1 MSLGTTR
8 CVTIEGVNGA
18 CIEVEAHLA
27 SAIPGFNIV
36 GLPDAALGES
46 KDRVRA
52 AVNSAG
58 LHWPMRR
65 ITVNLVPASLP
76 KAGALFDLAIAMA
89 VLAASG
95 QVDPHPVASTVH
107 LGELGLDGRLRPVR
121 GILPAVAAA
130 VAQGFE
136 RIIVPSANWQEALLI
151 PGARVKGAD
160 TLAQV
165 AKFFGAE
172 VDAPTLAANPPQREL
187 EVPEVRGLDLRDVV
201 GQPEAVKAL
210 EVAAAGG
217 HHLFMLGPPGAG
229 KTMLARRLPSILP
242 DLTDPEAVEVTSVH
256 SIAGTFN
263 PSAGLIT
270 RPPFEDPHHT
280 ATPGAIVG
288 GGSRALR
295 PGAVSRAHRGVLF
308 LDEAPEFSARVL
320 DTLRQPLEQG
330 KIIIHRANSIAAF
343 PAKFQLVLAANPCP
357 CGNAVGK
364 GIECTC
370 TPMARRRYAARLS
383 GPLLDRVDLQLEV
396 YPLTTARMVLDSDE
410 QRIDSVTAARRVA
423 EARSRQR
430 KRWRG
435 TPWSLNSEIP
445 GDELRKR
452 VDESQVRDLMK
463 YLDTGKISLRGAD
476 RVLRVAW
483 TLADLTGREHPNGI
497 DIGMALALRTRGQ
510 AGGVAR

>member
-1 MSLGTTR
+1 MSLGKTR

-27 SAIPGFNIV
+27 SGIPAFSIV
-36 GLPDAALGES
+36 GLPDAALGEA

-52 AVNSAG
+52 AVGSAG
-58 LHWPMRR
+58 LTWPMRR

-76 KAGALFDLAIAMA
+76 KAGALFDLAIALA
-89 VLAASG
+89 VLAAAG
-95 QVDPHPVASTVH
+95 QVDPGPVSRTVL
-107 LGELGLDGRLRPVR
+107 LGELGLDGRLRAVR

-136 RIIVPSANWQEALLI
+136 HIVVPAPNWQEATLV
-151 PGARVKGAD
+151 PGANVIGAETLGQVANLFGAD
-160 TLAQV
+160 IPAPPLQECSAQRQTV
-165 AKFFGAE
+165 QIASDQ
-172 VDAPTLAANPPQREL
+172 V
-187 EVPEVRGLDLRDVV
+187 DLRDVV
-201 GQPEAVKAL
+201 GQPEAVRAL

-242 DLTDPEAVEVTSVH
+242 DLTDHEAVEVTSVH
-256 SIAGTFN
+256 SVAGTFN
-263 PSAGLIT
+263 PGAGLIT

-280 ATPGAIVG
+280 ATAGAIVG
-288 GGSRALR
+288 GGSRILR

-308 LDEAPEFSARVL
+308 LDEAPEFSTRVL

-330 KIIIHRANSIAAF
+330 RIIIHRANSTASF
-343 PAKFQLVLAANPCP
+343 PADFQLVLAANPCP

-370 TPMARRRYAARLS
+370 TPMARRRYASRLS

-396 YPLTTARMVLDSDE
+396 HPLTSARMVLSDHGP
-410 QRIDSVTAARRVA
+410 QIDSATVARRVA
-423 EARSRQR
+423 RARTRQDA
-430 KRWRG
+430 RWSG
-435 TPWSLNSEIP
+435 TPWRLNSEIP

-452 VDESQVRDLMK
+452 VDPIQVRDLMR

-483 TLADLTGREHPNGI
+483 TLADLSDRDHPNDT
-497 DIGMALALRTRGQ
+497 DIGVALALRTRGRVGEL
-510 AGGVAR
+510 A

>member
-1 MSLGTTR
+1 MNLGKTR
-8 CVTIEGVNGA
+8 CVTLEGVSGA

-27 SAIPGFNIV
+27 AGIPAFSIV
-36 GLPDAALGES
+36 GLPDAALGEA

-52 AVNSAG
+52 AVGSAG
-58 LHWPMRR
+58 LAWPMRR

-76 KAGALFDLAIAMA
+76 KAGALFDLAIAIA

-95 QVDPHPVASTVH
+95 QVDPAPVKNAVL
-107 LGELGLDGRLRPVR
+107 LGELGLDGRLRAVR

-130 VAQGFE
+130 VEQGFK
-136 RIIVPSANWQEALLI
+136 RIIVPVSNWQEATLV
-151 PGARVKGAD
+151 PGAKVIGAR
-160 TLAQV
+160 TLGQV
-165 AKFFGAE
+165 ANLFGAE
-172 VDAPTLAANPPQREL
+172 TPAPALEPCPSKPRLTREEEPP
-187 EVPEVRGLDLRDVV
+187 VDLRDVV
-201 GQPEAVKAL
+201 GQPEAVRAL

-242 DLTDPEAVEVTSVH
+242 DLTNQEAVEVTSVH

-263 PSAGLIT
+263 PDAGLIT

-288 GGSRALR
+288 GGSRLLR

-308 LDEAPEFSARVL
+308 LDEAPEFSSRVL

-330 KIIIHRANSIAAF
+330 RIIIHRANSTASF
-343 PAKFQLVLAANPCP
+343 PADFQLVLAANPCP

-370 TPMARRRYAARLS
+370 TPMARRRYASRLS

-396 YPLTTARMVLDSDE
+396 HPITSARMVLAEDEPQTDS
-410 QRIDSVTAARRVA
+410 RTVGRRVA
-423 EARSRQR
+423 KARASQAN
-430 KRWRG
+430 RWKD
-435 TPWSLNSEIP
+435 TPWRLNSEVP

-452 VDESQVRDLMK
+452 VNPKQVRDLMR
-463 YLDTGKISLRGAD
+463 YLDTGKISLRGTD

-483 TLADLTGREHPNGI
+483 TLADLAERDHPNDT
-497 DIGMALALRTRGQ
+497 DIGMALALRTRGR
-510 AGGVAR
+510 AGGFA